1 MSVVAHSPFTG
12 NKRLFDDD
20 ASNDSYDWASSCK
33 RGRFVGS
40 PAAAGRGSP
49 KRQAPSSVTPAT
61 FTALCGLF
69 PEMDEQVR
77 VWGQQEEQRSIGWE
91 AATGCI
97 DIFTHL
103 GDWARPLT
111 CNPLSSIGCS
121 CLMAAGARLSHLR
134 YCRLCP
140 MYWQSVGRT
149 SMQLSAA

>member
-1 MSVVAHSPFTG
+1 MRPNQAGVGCMSVVAHSPFTG

-77 VWGQQEEQRSIGWE
+77 VWG
-91 AATGCI
+91 
-97 DIFTHL
+97 
-103 GDWARPLT
+103 
-111 CNPLSSIGCS
+111 
-121 CLMAAGARLSHLR
+121 AAGAAVQHWLG
-134 YCRLCP
+134 
-140 MYWQSVGRT
+140 QSSYR
-149 SMQLSAA
+149 MH